1 MPDHAHKT
9 LDIVRKPRF
18 NALRSAENHPN
29 PLYLNGNRLR
39 YLILKSPNLRPS
51 DSVVLAHDNRVDLLR
66 RARLHAGTRFAVKEL
81 AGWLAD
87 RRPGAVGLMPCM
99 PWLSR
104 RCFARHRHSP
114 IARPIWWRASRSSRR
129 TPQAS
134 SRLRPRRRPDD
145 VRPIASATPR

>member
-51 DSVVLAHDNRVDLLR
+51 DSVVLEHFPEKWTPVSRKRDASKQ
-66 RARLHAGTRFAVKEL
+66 GTS
-81 AGWLAD
+81 
-87 RRPGAVGLMPCM
+87 RPP
-99 PWLSR
+99 
-104 RCFARHRHSP
+104 
-114 IARPIWWRASRSSRR
+114 
-129 TPQAS
+129 
-134 SRLRPRRRPDD
+134 RPRGRDNESMNPAA
-145 VRPIASATPR
+145 ASVV